1 MDTTNAVTQTPVITL
16 SESALKEVKRL
27 INVQGLTEGG
37 LRLGVKGGG
46 CSGLSYTIN
55 FDEKIGPHDQI
66 QDFDGVKV
74 IVDAKSAIY
83 LQGTQLD
90 FQKDLMGGNFKFV
103 NPNADKRR
111 QSLGAKAF
119 CHFHRRSNGMVIF
132 FDVRAVTIAVFKIDA
147 KIFHCLPFQ
156 FLNDAPVYL
165 VCQPARMGPPF
176 RLCTLAQFSLQGRHF
191 SGRYGQAFMAFQL

>member
-1 MDTTNAVTQTPVITL
+1 MDTTNAETQAPVISL

-66 QDFDGVKV
+66 QDFDGVNV

-103 NPNADKRR
+103 NPNADKTCGCGE
-111 QSLGAKAF
+111 S
-119 CHFHRRSNGMVIF
+119 
-132 FDVRAVTIAVFKIDA
+132 
-147 KIFHCLPFQ
+147 
-156 FLNDAPVYL
+156 
-165 VCQPARMGPPF
+165 
-176 RLCTLAQFSLQGRHF
+176 FS
-191 SGRYGQAFMAFQL
+191 A